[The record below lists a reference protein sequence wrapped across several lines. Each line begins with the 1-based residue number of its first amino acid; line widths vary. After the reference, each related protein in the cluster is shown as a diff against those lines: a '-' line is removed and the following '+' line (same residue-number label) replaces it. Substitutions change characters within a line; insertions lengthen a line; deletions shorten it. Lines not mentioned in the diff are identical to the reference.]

1 MYLHNHLYGLCSK
14 YGDHAIVHIPK
25 NASRTINK
33 IFGGRIVN
41 FNSFTPNTFWIPM
54 REPVGRWRSGILE
67 NLFLYPEN
75 EEFIFDNISQIEFDE
90 HTTPQTKFFE
100 QDGPNRYFDISKP
113 WLELENE
120 LNIRIPS
127 TYRVNHMPEYLASVR
142 KQKELSDRVDTVLTE
157 SFKNKLKEY
166 YYDDVVIFNNIGK
179 HNEF

>member
-127 TYRVNHMPEYLASVR
+127 TYRVNHMPEYLASVH

-179 HNEF
+179 YNEI